1 MKTFSFILFIP
12 FLFLFFSCSSEHE
25 FGSPEMGFMADSAPA
40 VSSTAIGTSRMKA
53 ELLTAHE
60 DGSKIQVN
68 GSLTL
73 EVDDVEEAAK
83 MVRQLVLSHEGRIT
97 NSDTGSYEQRYT
109 NMTLLV
115 PSSKFY
121 SIIAEIKKI
130 SVLVSNENIYS
141 NDVTEEYIDT
151 EARLNVM
158 KGTEDRFLV
167 LLQETRNIDE
177 AIKVEKE
184 LMRIRG
190 EIDSLQG
197 RMNYFV
203 KTTANSMLNLRMV
216 ESVPITGD
224 QWNAKDSVSDSLRN
238 LVSFF
243 KHIADFFIWVL
254 IFSPVIGIIGVITY
268 FLYKLTRRL
277 IRRQNKLNT

>member
-53 ELLTAHE
+53 ELVTAHE

>member
-25 FGSPEMGFMADSAPA
+25 FGSPEMGFMVDSAPA

-53 ELLTAHE
+53 ELVTAHE

-109 NMTLLV
+109 NMTFLV

-224 QWNAKDSVSDSLRN
+224 QWNAKDSVTDSLRN

>member
-1 MKTFSFILFIP
+1 
-12 FLFLFFSCSSEHE
+12 
-25 FGSPEMGFMADSAPA
+25 MG
-40 VSSTAIGTSRMKA
+40 
-53 ELLTAHE
+53 
-60 DGSKIQVN
+60 
-68 GSLTL
+68 
-73 EVDDVEEAAK
+73 
-83 MVRQLVLSHEGRIT
+83 RQLVLSHEGRST

-167 LLQETRNIDE
+167 LLQDTRNIDE

-254 IFSPVIGIIGVITY
+254 IFSPVIGIIGAITY